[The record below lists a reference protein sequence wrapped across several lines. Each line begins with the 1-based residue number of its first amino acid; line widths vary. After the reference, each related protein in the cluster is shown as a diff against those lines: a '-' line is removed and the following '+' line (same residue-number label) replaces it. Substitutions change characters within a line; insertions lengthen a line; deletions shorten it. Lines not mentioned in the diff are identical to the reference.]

1 MFSSNIL
8 ELARIED
15 FGVTFIDFFLPEVA
29 LAVVVIYLLTAVALE
44 LGEGRSKLAL
54 SPES

>member
-1 MFSSNIL
+1 MFSSNFL